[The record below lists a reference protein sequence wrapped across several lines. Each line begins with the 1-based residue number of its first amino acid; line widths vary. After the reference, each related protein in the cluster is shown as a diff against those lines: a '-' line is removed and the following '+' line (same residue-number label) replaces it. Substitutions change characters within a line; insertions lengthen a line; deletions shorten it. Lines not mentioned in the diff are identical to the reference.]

1 MNFSSGV
8 YGTQGNLGAVDLVAL
23 GSIIIM
29 MVGFN
34 RVNESVGAIF
44 AVIIIGVLTFFE
56 ITEWYSFMF
65 GTFAV
70 VIMLTIASTRK
81 M

>member
-1 MNFSSGV
+1 MI
-8 YGTQGNLGAVDLVAL
+8 TLGA
-23 GSIIIM
+23 IIIM

-44 AVIIIGVLTFFE
+44 AVIVIGFLTFFE
-56 ITEWYSFMF
+56 IIEWYSFMF